1 MTKPK
6 LDFWYEFASPYAY
19 LAALSI
25 ENKAKAAGV
34 EVVWRPFLLGAI
46 FKMMKLPALPMQIS
60 PQKEAYMWMDASRQA
75 RRQGFLFR
83 KPDQFPQSS
92 VLPSRVALVGFKE
105 GWGEDF
111 SRRVYAANFAHNQL
125 ISDVQVISQI
135 LADMGKEPEKV
146 LALATSPANKKAL
159 MVETQTAF
167 DKGIFGVPTFFVGNE
182 MFWGNDQMLEAFAI
196 IKGNR

>member
-1 MTKPK
+1 MPK
-6 LDFWYEFASPYAY
+6 VEFWYEFASPYSC

-25 ENKAKAAGV
+25 EDKAKAAGV

-46 FKMMKLPALPMQIS
+46 YKMMEQAGQPMQIG
-60 PQKEAYMWMDASRQA
+60 PQKEAYMWMDAKRQA
-75 RRQGFLFR
+75 GHQGFPFR

-111 SRRVYAANFAHNQL
+111 SRRVYEATFAHNQL

-135 LADMGKEPEKV
+135 LADMGKNPEKV
-146 LALATSPANKKAL
+146 LALANAPENKKAL
-159 MVETQTAF
+159 MVDTRTAF
-167 DKGIFGVPTFFVGNE
+167 DKKIFGAPTFFVGNE
-182 MFWGNDQMLEAFAI
+182 MFWGNDRMLEALLTT
-196 IKGNR
+196 KRNR

>member
-19 LAALSI
+19 LAAMRI
-25 ENKAKAAGV
+25 EDKAKVSGV

-46 FKMMKLPALPMQIS
+46 FKMMKLPTGPMQIS
-60 PQKEAYMWMDASRQA
+60 PQKEAYMWMDIKRKAGR
-75 RRQGFLFR
+75 GLPYR
-83 KPDQFPQSS
+83 KPDQFPQSA

-111 SRRVYAANFAHNQL
+111 SKRVYRANFVHNEL
-125 ISDVQVISQI
+125 ISDVQIIRQI
-135 LADMGKEPEKV
+135 LADMGKDPEKV
-146 LALATSPANKKAL
+146 LALANTPANKKAL

-167 DKGIFGVPTFFVGNE
+167 DKGIFGAPTFFAGDE
-182 MFWGNDQMLEAFAI
+182 MFWGNDLMLEAFATA
-196 IKGNR
+196 NRNR